1 MGCNCRKNRVV
12 YTGPPPQPA
21 SESTSHT
28 GGQPPINN
36 TVVAGGQ
43 ANTSSR

>member
-12 YTGPPPQPA
+12 YNGPPPERA
-21 SESTSHT
+21 SESTAQT
-28 GGQPPINN
+28 GGQPPIQG

-43 ANTSSR
+43 PSPPSQ